1 MKISAKSDYACRAIL
16 ELSLHWPSK
25 EPLSLRIIS
34 KNQEIPMKFL
44 TQILLHLKHLG
55 LVISV
60 RGQQGGYLLA
70 KAPSKITLTDVLANE
85 LVKNPANVNK
95 VDHVIEQIWLEA
107 EQTMCQFMDQITF
120 ENILQREKSKGKVPM
135 YTI

>member
-16 ELSLHWPSK
+16 ELSLHWPNK
-25 EPLSLRIIS
+25 EPLSLGAIS
-34 KNQEIPMKFL
+34 KNQGIPMKFL

-85 LVKNPANVNK
+85 LNKNPANFNK
-95 VDHVIEQIWLEA
+95 ANHVVEQIWLEA
-107 EQTMCQFMDQITF
+107 EQMMCQFMDQITF

>member
-16 ELSLHWPSK
+16 ELSLHWPNK
-25 EPLSLRIIS
+25 EPLSLGVIS
-34 KNQEIPMKFL
+34 KNQGIPMKFL

-85 LVKNPANVNK
+85 LNKNPSTNK
-95 VDHVIEQIWLEA
+95 AGHVIDQIWLEA
-107 EQTMCQFMDQITF
+107 EGTMCQFMDQITF
-120 ENILQREKSKGKVPM
+120 EIILQREKSKGKVPM

>member
-16 ELSLHWPSK
+16 ELSLHWPK
-25 EPLSLRIIS
+25 KDPLSLGVIS

-60 RGQQGGYLLA
+60 RGQQGGYLLS
-70 KAPSKITLTDVLANE
+70 KAPSKITLRDVLANE
-85 LVKNPANVNK
+85 FSKTPLKGNK
-95 VDHVIEQIWLEA
+95 TNHVINLIWQEID
-107 EQTMCQFMDQITF
+107 QTMFQLMDRLTF
-120 ENILQREKSKGKVPM
+120 EEILQREKSKGKVPM